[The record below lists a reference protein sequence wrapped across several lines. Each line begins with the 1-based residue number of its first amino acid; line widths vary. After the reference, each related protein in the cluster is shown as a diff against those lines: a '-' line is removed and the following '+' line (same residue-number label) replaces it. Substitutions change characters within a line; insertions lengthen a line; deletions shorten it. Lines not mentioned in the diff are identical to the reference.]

1 MAPYTITLE
10 SDFSEFWRFN
20 LLVQGEVLAS
30 GERREMV
37 DFVAEVASVGSDL
50 AAPPADYEP
59 HGHVQLKTLEGDA
72 LRLYIY
78 IMPHTMPRTDK
89 IAQAPDFEFCVTIA
103 HGDERVLRH
112 HYEVSQWS
120 GANIEISL

>member
-1 MAPYTITLE
+1 MAPYIITLE
-10 SDFSEFWRFN
+10 SDFSEFWRYN

-30 GERREMV
+30 GERRELV

-50 AAPPADYEP
+50 SAPPADYEP
-59 HGHVQLKTLEGDA
+59 HGHILLKTLEGDE

-78 IMPHTMPRTDK
+78 ILPHTMPRTDQVDK
-89 IAQAPDFEFCVTIA
+89 TPDFEFCVTIA
-103 HGDERVLRH
+103 HGSERVYRH
-112 HYEVSQWS
+112 RYEVSQWS

>member
-20 LLVQGEVLAS
+20 LHVQGEVLAS
-30 GERREMV
+30 GERCDMV

-50 AAPPADYEP
+50 DAPPVGYKP
-59 HGHVQLKTLEGDA
+59 HDRVQLSTHEGDG

-78 IMPHTMPRTDK
+78 IMPHTMPRALK
-89 IAQAPDFEFCVTIA
+89 ISDTPDFEFCVTVE
-103 HGDERVLRH
+103 HEGKRVYHRRH
-112 HYEVSQWS
+112 VVSQWS
-120 GANIEISL
+120 GANIEVSL

>member
-30 GERREMV
+30 GERRDMV

-50 AAPPADYEP
+50 TAPPADYEP
-59 HGHVQLKTLEGDA
+59 HDKLQLQTLEGDA

-78 IMPHTMPRTDK
+78 IMPHSMPRTDK
-89 IAQAPDFEFCVTIA
+89 IAQAPDFEFCVTID
-103 HGDERVLRH
+103 HGGKRVYHRRH
-112 HYEVSQWS
+112 VVSQWS
-120 GANIEISL
+120 GANIEVSL